1 MIMEKTTRIRRKEAV
16 TMSEAISQ
24 YIKEMK
30 LSVGLNTQR
39 IFAAWDAVSGAARF
53 TIGKYYKDG
62 VLYCTIS
69 SSVMRNQLYFQLA
82 TVLEMLNETLKRDN
96 LYDGDKGYVKSIVLR

>member
-1 MIMEKTTRIRRKEAV
+1 MEKTTRIRRKEAV